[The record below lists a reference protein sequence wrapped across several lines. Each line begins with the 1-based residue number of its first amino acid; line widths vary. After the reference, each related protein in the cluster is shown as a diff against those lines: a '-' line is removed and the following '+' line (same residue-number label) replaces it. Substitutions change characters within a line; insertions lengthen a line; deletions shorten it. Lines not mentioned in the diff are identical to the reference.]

1 MDQSTLLNDVIYGL
15 ELLGTVAFAVSGALA
30 AIGKGADLFGV
41 VFIGVTTAVGGGI
54 MRDLIIGVQPPV
66 AFVHYEYVAASA
78 ATALLIF
85 TFAYLRL
92 DHYKNRKGLIERYN
106 VAFDAAGLGVFT
118 VIGMNAG
125 IAAGHGDNPFLVIFL
140 GMLTGIGGGILR
152 DTLVREIPLV
162 LRKQVYAVAS
172 LAGGLLYYVLYWAGT
187 DRIVCALA
195 GIALIFILRMAS
207 ARLRWHL
214 PRIPL
219 E

>member
-1 MDQSTLLNDVIYGL
+1 MDQTDLLNDVIYGL

-54 MRDLIIGVQPPV
+54 LRDLIIGETPPV
-66 AFVHYEYVAASA
+66 AFREYEYVAVSA
-78 ATALLIF
+78 VTALLIF
-85 TFAYLRL
+85 AFAYHRL
-92 DHYKNRKGLIERYN
+92 EHYINRRGLIERYN
-106 VAFDAAGLGVFT
+106 IAFDAAGLGVFT

-172 LAGGLLYYVLYWAGT
+172 LSGGLLYYILYWAGA

-195 GIALIFILRMAS
+195 GIALIFLLRMAS

-214 PRIPL
+214 PRIPM